1 MILRCLVLRAEIL
14 KSTNTSNFL
23 LLYLYT
29 AMKIILPQIL
39 VLLLLL
45 LLGCQ
50 PRQQKVYY
58 PNIERFQAT
67 PNKKIIT
74 LNHLQH
80 TDSLFSILTTT
91 DSIPVL
97 EIITS
102 TKKHYF
108 VLPRRPLECS
118 SHLLKLRNSLFITE
132 SAVEKHKKLPLTSL
146 HKALERDLLNNGQD
160 LDYATSSKQL
170 TLYLYVPLPQLATV
184 LVDIGD
190 AFKTIEASQQNK
202 LDLQIIPTQ
211 RDYRLPPPL

>member
-1 MILRCLVLRAEIL
+1 
-14 KSTNTSNFL
+14 
-23 LLYLYT
+23 
-29 AMKIILPQIL
+29 MKIILPQIL

-97 EIITS
+97 EINTP

-118 SHLLKLRNSLFITE
+118 PHLLKLRNSLFITE
-132 SAVEKHKKLPLTSL
+132 SAVEKHKKTS
-146 HKALERDLLNNGQD
+146 
-160 LDYATSSKQL
+160 
-170 TLYLYVPLPQLATV
+170 
-184 LVDIGD
+184 VDITPLSLG
-190 AFKTIEASQQNK
+190 ARPFKQWTGPGLRHIK
-202 LDLQIIPTQ
+202 
-211 RDYRLPPPL
+211 